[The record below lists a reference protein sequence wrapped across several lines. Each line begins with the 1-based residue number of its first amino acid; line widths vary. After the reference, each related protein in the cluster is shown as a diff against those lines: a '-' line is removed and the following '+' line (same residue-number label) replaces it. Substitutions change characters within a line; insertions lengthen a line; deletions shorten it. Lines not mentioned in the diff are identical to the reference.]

1 MPPEDKKPKSNFQY
15 GYKFEDSD
23 DDKSPNPNGK
33 PSYYSAQNN
42 NYAQDKLFTLGKQKP
57 DFSKIEENKRQAEQA
72 EKTYTSF
79 KGKNQKDSAVT
90 KKKKQ
95 KDKDKDKESNAF
107 SLANQNK
114 YLYDDD
120 MGEVAEW
127 AGKTLNTKAKPTP
140 NSDEEQDSEA
150 YEDDDNRQQGFDA
163 EFDDVWDTSKPSKPN
178 GDAQDTYHAEQK
190 KKTEAL
196 AKKYGLDTGP
206 KPGNKSAP
214 QKAAPQIG
222 KISSQ
227 LGQRYGLV
235 TNKLQEKSKQMGAV
249 DLPEVDSDKDLGKK
263 TKISEDKLP
272 TLFPSKKK
280 TGGED
285 TPAML
290 IAKAKQKAPEQQTFS
305 IAANKDKLYEEAKG
319 NADQIESSG
328 SEVEVNSGS
337 FDFGE
342 DADLSNDGSW
352 NDATNQNLQQI
363 QVQQKDLDIQK
374 IKQ

>member
-15 GYKFEDSD
+15 GYEFEGSD
-23 DDKSPNPNGK
+23 DDDSTSPNGK
-33 PSYYSAQNN
+33 PSYYSAQTNS
-42 NYAQDKLFTLGKQKP
+42 YAGDKLFTIGKQKP

-95 KDKDKDKESNAF
+95 KDKDKESNAF
-107 SLANQNK
+107 SIANQNK

-127 AGKTLNTKAKPTP
+127 AGKTLNTKAKPRID
-140 NSDEEQDSEA
+140 SDEEQDSEA

-196 AKKYGLDTGP
+196 AKKYGLDSGN
-206 KPGNKSAP
+206 KPDHKSAP

-249 DLPEVDSDKDLGKK
+249 DLPEVDSYKDLGKK

-272 TLFPSKKK
+272 NLFPDKKK

-305 IAANKDKLYEEAKG
+305 IAANKDKLYEDAKG
-319 NADQIESSG
+319 NAEKNDSSG
-328 SEVEVNSGS
+328 SEVEANSGS
-337 FDFGE
+337 FDFGD
-342 DADLSNDGSW
+342 DADLSKDGSW

-363 QVQQKDLDIQK
+363 KVNQKDLVIQK